1 MRALM
6 TQKSCAAG
14 MRMAKL
20 GNHLKGSIVCGQC
33 NKHTDL
39 ASLETESLGNCEFCN
54 KLLLQIK
61 HKSTKKP
68 IQ

>member
-20 GNHLKGSIVCGQC
+20 GNHLKGSIVLRA
-33 NKHTDL
+33 KFI
-39 ASLETESLGNCEFCN
+39 AYEISL
-54 KLLLQIK
+54 KLIY
-61 HKSTKKP
+61 
-68 IQ
+68 